1 MRDAPPAVSRSASTD
16 PRIGHAELIQELILN
31 RSWQHRLKILLGPS
45 TYRPPVAVN
54 YMTREG

>member
-1 MRDAPPAVSRSASTD
+1 MSRSAITD

-31 RSWQHRLKILLGPS
+31 RSWQDRLKILLGPS

-54 YMTREG
+54 YLTREG